1 MPADRAHSPLV
12 TQERA
17 HALRRFGLTGGP
29 RGKFALLA
37 CALLLAF
44 AAGGCGSEQPASE
57 QSLPDRPKLTV
68 PDGSVEADKSKSSE
82 STGETGSTDSGTS
95 TGTDT
100 TTDSG
105 GAGTGGTT
113 GGQGTG
119 GQGTGQDQTTTP
131 PQDTGG
137 AAPGN

>member
-1 MPADRAHSPLV
+1 MPADHAHSPLV
-12 TQERA
+12 KQERA
-17 HALRRFGLTGGP
+17 HALRSPGSTGGT
-29 RGKFALLA
+29 RRTLALLA
-37 CALLLAF
+37 CALLLALTG
-44 AAGGCGSEQPASE
+44 AGCGSDQPASE

-82 STGETGSTDSGTS
+82 ATGETGSTDSGTS

-100 TTDSG
+100 TTNSG

-131 PQDTGG
+131 QDTGG

>member
-1 MPADRAHSPLV
+1 MLSC
-12 TQERA
+12 
-17 HALRRFGLTGGP
+17 ALL
-29 RGKFALLA
+29 FALLI
-37 CALLLAF
+37 
-44 AAGGCGSEQPASE
+44 GGCGSDQPASE

-68 PDGSVEADKSKSSE
+68 PDGSVEADKTKSSE

-137 AAPGN
+137 AAPGD